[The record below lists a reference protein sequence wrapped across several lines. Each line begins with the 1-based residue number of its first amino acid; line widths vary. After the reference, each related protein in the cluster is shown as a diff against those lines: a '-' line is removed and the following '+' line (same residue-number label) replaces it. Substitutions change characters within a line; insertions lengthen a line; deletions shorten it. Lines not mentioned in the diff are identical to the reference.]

1 MALFLAGAQIV
12 GRDCCSLSFFIACL
26 PLQVAPVADDNS
38 LLIVILMSELA
49 TLRTAKAALDEGL
62 IAPEDFDTIKLAFL
76 RAQQIKAGLDAGF
89 IREEDYTKTKDAFLC
104 ALDFRVLNVNAPLA
118 GANGAALANKQGPA
132 PVAVKPPGLAAA
144 PAAAAAAPTPSSPAP
159 VARTIASSQLPR
171 TGSDKQPARAES
183 PVSSVAPSSSAFSA
197 IPTDLP
203 KTRINPALAGK
214 VTRHSSEL
222 SGAWCKQAVATH
234 HHSVPD
240 LAEDQVHVGYLSQR
254 GLRRALQLHQDAL
267 CSKHPWG
274 RSQLLVYMI
283 QFLPG

>member
-1 MALFLAGAQIV
+1 MALILAGAEIV
-12 GRDCCSLSFFIACL
+12 GRDCCSVSFFTTCL
-26 PLQVAPVADDNS
+26 PPQVVPVADDN
-38 LLIVILMSELA
+38 LHLIVIIMSELA

-144 PAAAAAAPTPSSPAP
+144 PAPAAASAGPTPSSPAP

-171 TGSDKQPARAES
+171 TGSDKQPARAGS

-214 VTRHSSEL
+214 VTRRS
-222 SGAWCKQAVATH
+222 
-234 HHSVPD
+234 
-240 LAEDQVHVGYLSQR
+240 
-254 GLRRALQLHQDAL
+254 
-267 CSKHPWG
+267 
-274 RSQLLVYMI
+274 SQLSDADASS
-283 QFLPG
+283 Q